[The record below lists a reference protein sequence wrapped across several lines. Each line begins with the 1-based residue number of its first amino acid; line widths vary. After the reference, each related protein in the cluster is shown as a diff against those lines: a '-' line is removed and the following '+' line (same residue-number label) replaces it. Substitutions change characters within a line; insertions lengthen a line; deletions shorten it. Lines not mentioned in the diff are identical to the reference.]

1 MAHHNPQSNN
11 VGNLGDILKHAALV
25 AGVEALLKRGRA
37 LTYIDTHAYLLE
49 APCGNPGRWLNE
61 SRDLRRQHERYGTY
75 VDLQPRAARRPSVY
89 RCSTGLVIDVG
100 RKLTGATPTLVVA
113 EKNAATRQRLRQQL
127 STEGIGSFTLLNQA
141 EDLSTVGTLTPD
153 VLYALVDPFT
163 LDESLWLTVSPQL
176 SRLAA
181 SATHA
186 VVQVFTYEKR
196 SAVSWPEPPSGL
208 AGPVVTIDADPFHL
222 ATYATRS
229 VAEHIS
235 AACTGLGW
243 KPVPEPDSGGTRTQ
257 PTTQSVPVR
266 VSSDARNPAEQP
278 LKGTVGRPDDRNDET
293 GAPRHAHAVR
303 VRGFSALRS
312 VPHDGLR
319 EAIDLAVARVVD
331 DPRASLVHQRRF
343 TELIVSLTARARK
356 LDLSGCRN
364 PVDRILSLEN
374 ALGMNHHIVRTF
386 HRVRLQGNEAAHQ
399 ATTSLD
405 AGAAADG
412 LRDCHQ
418 LARWYL
424 VQSGSREP
432 EAFAVDFADAD
443 AVTPRQQR
451 REETLRRDMR
461 SLALQLEQQKQS
473 YDELRGLLDKRPA
486 VAENATVLQTVP
498 DGDGLKWVYFATPSR
513 ASRANTYDLAYEH
526 GIICCDVFNSA
537 GSLKPN
543 VGRLGVGDL
552 ILLAYGQGGSY
563 TPELYVQVEAPFGS
577 PIDQTSVMC
586 ELPEELAPALQNG
599 YSPDPLVGRFTGLR
613 VTPCSD
619 WKSHTLTAIK
629 KPTGQ
634 NFLRRWDE
642 VRAFNGL

>member
-11 VGNLGDILKHAALV
+11 VGNMGDILKHAALI
-25 AGVEALLKRGRA
+25 AGIEALLKHGRA
-37 LTYIDTHAYLLE
+37 LTYVDTHAYLLE

-61 SRDLRRQHERYGTY
+61 SRELRRQHERYGPY
-75 VDLQPRAARRPSVY
+75 IDLQPRAARRPSIY
-89 RCSTGLVIDVG
+89 RCSTGLAIDVV
-100 RKLTGATPTLVVA
+100 RKLTGNTPTLVIA
-113 EKNAATRQRLRQQL
+113 EKNGATMQRLRQQL
-127 STEGIGSFTLLNQA
+127 STEGIGSFTLLTQA
-141 EDLSTVGTLTPD
+141 EDLDTVGALSAD
-153 VLYALVDPFT
+153 SLYALVDPFT
-163 LDESLWLTVSPQL
+163 LDESLWRTVSPQL

-181 SATHA
+181 SVRHA
-186 VVQVFTYEKR
+186 AVQLFTYEKHP
-196 SAVSWPEPPSGL
+196 AVSWPEPPSGL
-208 AGPVVTIDADPFHL
+208 IGPIVTIDAEPFHL
-222 ATYATRS
+222 AAYATRS
-229 VAEHIS
+229 VAEDIS
-235 AACTGLGW
+235 AACASLGW
-243 KPVPEPDSGGTRTQ
+243 TPMPEPDSGGTRTQ
-257 PTTQSVPVR
+257 PTKQSVPVR
-266 VSSDARNPAEQP
+266 VSSDARNPAEEP
-278 LKGTVGRPDDRNDET
+278 LKDTVDRPNDKTDET
-293 GAPRHAHAVR
+293 GAPRHAHAVQ
-303 VRGFSALRS
+303 VRGFSPLRGL
-312 VPHDGLR
+312 PNNGLR

-343 TELIVSLTARARK
+343 TELIVSLMARARE

-374 ALGMNHHIVRTF
+374 ALGINHHIVRTF

-418 LARWYL
+418 LVRWYL
-424 VQSGSREP
+424 VHSGSTEP
-432 EAFAVDFADAD
+432 EAFKVDFVDAD

-451 REETLRRDMR
+451 REEKLRRDMK

-486 VAENATVLQTVP
+486 VPENATVLPTVP
-498 DGDGLKWVYFATPSR
+498 DTDRLKWVYFATPSR
-513 ASRANTYDLAYEH
+513 ASRANTYDLAYER

-552 ILLAYGQGGSY
+552 ILLAYRQDGSY

-577 PIDQTSVMC
+577 PIGQTSVMC
-586 ELPEELAPALQNG
+586 ELPEELAPLLQNG

-619 WKSHTLTAIK
+619 WKGHKLKAIK

-642 VRAFNGL
+642 VRDFNGL